1 MRVERIHFKFHVI
14 MRRSARVN
22 KNFEIIIVIHDTV
35 ALFYRCPDFIA
46 FQQGSNIEV
55 PLVPAD
61 FCSGAETRR
70 RKVTAAD
77 INKILGKRHI
87 IPERFINISVKHQFA
102 RRFRAKVYR
111 RLRRKARHRYGSFK
125 HGLILRA
132 ALNRLKKR
140 TRIPFAKAEM
150 FLIFLTEFYHLSAYV
165 STAPKLPASQ
175 CSQRASCSESKK
187 EPRGKK
193 F

>member
-1 MRVERIHFKFHVI
+1 

-22 KNFEIIIVIHDTV
+22 KNLEIIIVIHDTV

-46 FQQGSNIEV
+46 FQQGGNIEV
-55 PLVPAD
+55 PLIPAD

-70 RKVTAAD
+70 RKVAAAD

-111 RLRRKARHRYGSFK
+111 RLRREARHRYGSFK

-132 ALNRLKKR
+132 VLIGLKK
-140 TRIPFAKAEM
+140 E
-150 FLIFLTEFYHLSAYV
+150 TEFLLQK
-165 STAPKLPASQ
+165 PK
-175 CSQRASCSESKK
+175 C
-187 EPRGKK
+187 